1 MSEALKKKRKKR
13 NSTGLTNQLHG
24 KPSSLNDG
32 GREERYGNSPAE
44 RERLYYRRP
53 FGFGT
58 RPRSASKWDGS
69 SAPEL
74 FAC

>member
-32 GREERYGNSPAE
+32 GREERYGNSPAKRE
-44 RERLYYRRP
+44 RE
-53 FGFGT
+53 T
-58 RPRSASKWDGS
+58 I
-69 SAPEL
+69 
-74 FAC
+74 

>member
-1 MSEALKKKRKKR
+1 MSEALKKKERKG

-32 GREERYGNSPAE
+32 GRREMGIARE
-44 RERLYYRRP
+44 RERDYRRP
-53 FGFGT
+53 YGFDT
-58 RPRSASKWDGS
+58 RSASKWDGS